1 MANFVFACASVNGL
15 TLNQKRETI
24 KALRESIKQEV
35 LNRRYAKA
43 VAAEERAA
51 AKAAK
56 LQSAEEKRAA
66 AIAKAQARLDKLLSK
81 QVGNV
86 GHKAAKANRR
96 ASKVVTYG
104 ADANAIAEKIKANRV
119 QKELY

>member
-119 QKELY
+119 QKELF

>member
-1 MANFVFACASVNGL
+1 MTNFVFACASVNGL
-15 TLNQKRETI
+15 TLNQKRETV

-35 LNRRYAKA
+35 LNRRLAKQ
-43 VAAEERAA
+43 VAAEERAT
-51 AKAAK
+51 AKAVK
-56 LQSAEEKRAA
+56 LQTAEQKRIA

-81 QVGNV
+81 QVGHV

-104 ADANAIAEKIKANRV
+104 AEANAIAEKIKANRV
-119 QKELY
+119 QKELF